1 MSFKEKIWTHRPITD
16 IWNIGPGIASRLE
29 KYGVYDLL
37 GVCWLDPEVLYSEFG
52 VNAEYLIDHAHGVE
66 PCTIA
71 QIQAYVPQGSSLQQG
86 QVLQCPYDHDRAHT
100 VMREMVDALVLDLVD
115 KRLVAGGI
123 SLVVGYEIPR
133 EARMAASSTFQ
144 GEHGRAYWKAIPRA
158 GGSRKL
164 GGYTSS
170 AKKLAAA
177 FEELWSETI
186 DPGAQIRRMSVAA
199 SPVIG
204 EEFATVDLF
213 TDVEQE
219 KKEHDLQRA
228 VLAVKEKFG
237 KNALLKGTNFRPGAT
252 GKERNGLV
260 GGHRG

>member
-1 MSFKEKIWTHRPITD
+1 
-16 IWNIGPGIASRLE
+16 
-29 KYGVYDLL
+29 
-37 GVCWLDPEVLYSEFG
+37 
-52 VNAEYLIDHAHGVE
+52 
-66 PCTIA
+66 
-71 QIQAYVPQGSSLQQG
+71 
-86 QVLQCPYDHDRAHT
+86 
-100 VMREMVDALVLDLVD
+100 
-115 KRLVAGGI
+115 
-123 SLVVGYEIPR
+123 
-133 EARMAASSTFQ
+133 MAASSTFQ
-144 GEHGRAYWKAIPRA
+144 GEHGRGYWKAIPRA
-158 GGSRKL
+158 GASRKL